1 MGKRIIGTIL
11 FSIVLFVLAFII
23 AFVNVNINIVIL
35 PEIYSVIKIL
45 GILSIISGIL
55 LVTLGCYTT
64 FVIIQ
69 C

>member
-45 GILSIISGIL
+45 EILLIISGIL
-55 LVTLGCYTT
+55 LVVYGCYTT
-64 FVIIQ
+64 FVIIRY
-69 C
+69 